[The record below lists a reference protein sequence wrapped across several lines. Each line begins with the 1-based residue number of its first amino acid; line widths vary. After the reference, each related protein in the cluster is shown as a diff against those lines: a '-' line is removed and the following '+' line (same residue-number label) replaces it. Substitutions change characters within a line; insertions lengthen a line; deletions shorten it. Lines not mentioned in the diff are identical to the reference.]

1 MLLLVVIVVASV
13 NVVVVVVVVIVAVL
27 DFPRFGRCLPPPHAT
42 APATTTAS
50 STRVERAYAGAAMRP
65 SGASEVLMRVLLLRV
80 LLLLLLLIPVMRTV
94 LLLLVVSMRVPL
106 AVLVTTRRLLR
117 LPVINLLRGNKRVG
131 MEREDNSLS
140 KLQIR
145 KYDT

>member
-27 DFPRFGRCLPPPHAT
+27 DFPRFGRCLPLPHAT
-42 APATTTAS
+42 ATATTTAS

-65 SGASEVLMRVLLLRV
+65 SGASEVLMRV
-80 LLLLLLLIPVMRTV
+80 LLLLLLIPVMRTV